1 MLSFMYKLYN
11 QVAEQHS
18 EIQWHLQQPL
28 LQVESCSK
36 MKVHSIPK
44 HATQTSKS
52 MSVNNSCVRVNDKAR
67 LEHNCYCKPYL
78 AIAIL
83 SNCQTSEWFSKKA
96 IWQSMESKPRKRT
109 SQS

>member
-1 MLSFMYKLYN
+1 
-11 QVAEQHS
+11 
-18 EIQWHLQQPL
+18 
-28 LQVESCSK
+28 

-78 AIAIL
+78 AIAKQVNDSQRKQSDRGHKTQYFIIQTSYNQRL
-83 SNCQTSEWFSKKA
+83 HSNCQTKERNPNLKSLLL
-96 IWQSMESKPRKRT
+96 
-109 SQS
+109 